1 MKSQKDEKRTSPKS
15 RDCSLEA
22 SDGVTRNV
30 EEGSESDVPLST
42 SEWPPSSPQQP
53 VLPPDS
59 SFEAAKRS
67 SNTESHV
74 ANREVQT
81 NIDQAKTFSR
91 TSRRHSTASS
101 SSASDM
107 PGRRRLVRGLPP
119 RRGSALI
126 DLSSSESLLRRNP
139 ERNCRPRDG
148 SLTDPP
154 DTHDDAEEQQSLE
167 PNGVLPKPQRL
178 GVNTEQCETASL
190 RSADSSK
197 SEMSS
202 GRSNP
207 PSASMNFIN
216 STQVPAKKETY
227 TDLPVNLH
235 HRIEPRADQ
244 FDSSGLL
251 LSDEESELETTVP
264 HGLEKSK
271 DLSKVV
277 YAPQLLPSTAL
288 PKTAP
293 VIQVKQ
299 TPYVNG
305 RPNGGLDRLDL
316 LSKRTDMSLADQ
328 QDRNFSITAQ
338 SETDSLDTLSAKRNH
353 DHINGKRTVVPSVE
367 HYESSPVR
375 PAPEYQ
381 AIEVSSGTSVADHAV
396 SSIEETVLPMR
407 PPEEA
412 QVPSTYVNGSSRSFA
427 INPFNSKRNSEPLN
441 TSPRLTKRLKAHF
454 TRSASDVDHTSSP
467 WQDPAV
473 GGRQQR
479 SEYLKSIR
487 NADLAD
493 FIRNHG
499 SNDPGGPIPKP
510 SYQEEEIFSPA
521 SPAAVIEAVEESELR
536 AANEFP
542 VLPSLTGSPNPGS
555 ITTASQ
561 AVQEKTQSAPD
572 TDIQTSLPNSGVHPL
587 ASADGA
593 IQVPFLSGS
602 RSQDQ
607 ATTRESHSPQ
617 ITPHDVEKR
626 TPPEVS
632 IGSVQDPRVGAVERS
647 QASSTQHV
655 IDEEGKPAFG
665 ELDHATVF
673 EAPEVANVAKE
684 LPWAR
689 GANLPDAEENLRLS
703 IGINAVDLEPLNT
716 ELVNHRDKNLSLH
729 QAQAQAP
736 PHEQLELQAPKE
748 DPSLFARFKKEYPDY
763 TGNASHFGK
772 ICSKIENLAR
782 VDRMEHPS
790 LWDDFII
797 RHKTD
802 YPQYT
807 SQCME
812 DALDPVP
819 YERFYRDAIEEP
831 KYTKRIVVPKTIHEV
846 VAKSP
851 SVSELGQPSVRQSS
865 GSRGLD
871 QLRIGSEEQVMQAWV
886 GMPSRMNGRRSY
898 SSQDQNQQLQRSRT
912 PPVVSSSDRLVRKR
926 RRSPDTVPGAIE
938 SPPAEI
944 KNEVVDLTEDYPEDE
959 HAEPARDISP
969 PAPSAKRA
977 RRSLPWTASV
987 EDESSTKISK
997 ASPLKTIPVSSPIP
1011 APLRQPQSLPGPPL
1025 PKRQRLDE
1033 AHSKPHQK
1041 ASISSPAM
1049 APPTFKNPL
1058 TRYNSAREPAT
1069 PSTPAIK
1076 SPKVPYSQTNS
1087 TPRQTQFS
1095 GYWVKGQD
1103 PDDEAP
1109 YRIFERANR
1118 ATRPG
1123 QKNAFA
1129 KHGPPV
1135 KGAGDQPT
1143 PEGKSGK
1150 GWRHDPF
1157 SLFL

>member
-1 MKSQKDEKRTSPKS
+1 
-15 RDCSLEA
+15 
-22 SDGVTRNV
+22 
-30 EEGSESDVPLST
+30 LST

-59 SFEAAKRS
+59 SFEAAEQS
-67 SNTESHV
+67 ANTESHV
-74 ANREVQT
+74 SNREAQT

-91 TSRRHSTASS
+91 TSRRLSTASS
-101 SSASDM
+101 SSASDI

-119 RRGSALI
+119 RRGSARI

-139 ERNCRPRDG
+139 ERNFRPRDG

-167 PNGVLPKPQRL
+167 PNSVLPKPQQL
-178 GVNTEQCETASL
+178 GITASL

-216 STQVPAKKETY
+216 STQVPAKEETY
-227 TDLPVNLH
+227 TDLPLNLH
-235 HRIEPRADQ
+235 HRIEPRADR

-251 LSDEESELETTVP
+251 LSDEESELETTLP

-316 LSKRTDMSLADQ
+316 LSKRTDTSLADQ
-328 QDRNFSITAQ
+328 LDRSFSITAQ
-338 SETDSLDTLSAKRNH
+338 SETNSLDTLSAKRNH
-353 DHINGKRTVVPSVE
+353 DHINGKLTVAPSVE
-367 HYESSPVR
+367 HYKSSPVQ

-381 AIEVSSGTSVADHAV
+381 AIEVSSGTSMADHAV

-427 INPFNSKRNSEPLN
+427 INPLNSKRNSEPLN
-441 TSPRLTKRLKAHF
+441 TSPKLTKRLKAHF

-521 SPAAVIEAVEESELR
+521 SPAAVIEAVEESKLQ

-572 TDIQTSLPNSGVHPL
+572 TDIQNSLLNSGVHPL
-587 ASADGA
+587 ESADGA
-593 IQVPFLSGS
+593 IQVPSPSGS

-632 IGSVQDPRVGAVERS
+632 IGSVQDPMVGAVEIS

-655 IDEEGKPAFG
+655 IDEEGKSAFG
-665 ELDHATVF
+665 ALDHATVF

-689 GANLPDAEENLRLS
+689 GANLPDAEENMRLS
-703 IGINAVDLEPLNT
+703 IGIDAVDLEPLNT
-716 ELVNHRDKNLSLH
+716 ELVHHRDENLSLH
-729 QAQAQAP
+729 QAQAP
-736 PHEQLELQAPKE
+736 PHEQLESQAPKE
-748 DPSLFARFKKEYPDY
+748 DPNLFARFKKEYPDY

-831 KYTKRIVVPKTIHEV
+831 KYTKRVVIPKTIHEV
-846 VAKSP
+846 VPKSP
-851 SVSELGQPSVRQSS
+851 SVSELGQPFGRQSAS
-865 GSRGLD
+865 SRGLD
-871 QLRIGSEEQVMQAWV
+871 QLRTGSEEEQVTQAWV
-886 GMPSRMNGRRSY
+886 GMPNRMNGRRSY
-898 SSQDQNQQLQRSRT
+898 SSQDQNQQPQRSRT
-912 PPVVSSSDRLVRKR
+912 PPVIPSSDRLERKR

-959 HAEPARDISP
+959 HAEPARDLSP

-987 EDESSTKISK
+987 EGESSTKIPK

-1011 APLRQPQSLPGPPL
+1011 APLRQPQSLPGQPL
-1025 PKRQRLDE
+1025 QKRQRPDE

-1041 ASISSPAM
+1041 AAVSSPSM

-1058 TRYNSAREPAT
+1058 TRYNSAKEPAT
-1069 PSTPAIK
+1069 PSAPAPK
-1076 SPKVPYSQTNS
+1076 SPKIPQPQTNG
-1087 TPRQTQFS
+1087 TPRQTQLS
-1095 GYWVKGQD
+1095 GYWVKGRD
-1103 PDDEAP
+1103 PNDEAP

-1129 KHGPPV
+1129 TSSTTV
-1135 KGAGDQPT
+1135 KTVGDQSS
-1143 PEGKSGK
+1143 PERKSGK

>member
-1 MKSQKDEKRTSPKS
+1 M
-15 RDCSLEA
+15 
-22 SDGVTRNV
+22 
-30 EEGSESDVPLST
+30 ST

-59 SFEAAKRS
+59 SFEAAERS

-91 TSRRHSTASS
+91 TSRRLSTASS

-119 RRGSALI
+119 RRGSARI

-139 ERNCRPRDG
+139 ERNFRPRDG

-167 PNGVLPKPQRL
+167 PNSVLPKPQQL
-178 GVNTEQCETASL
+178 GVTTEQFETASL

-216 STQVPAKKETY
+216 STQVPAKEETY
-227 TDLPVNLH
+227 TDLPLNLH
-235 HRIEPRADQ
+235 YRIEPRADQ

-251 LSDEESELETTVP
+251 LSDEESELETTLP
-264 HGLEKSK
+264 HGLEKSN

-293 VIQVKQ
+293 VIQVKH

-316 LSKRTDMSLADQ
+316 LSKRTDTSLADQ
-328 QDRNFSITAQ
+328 QDRSFSITAQ
-338 SETDSLDTLSAKRNH
+338 SETNSLDTLSAKRNH
-353 DHINGKRTVVPSVE
+353 DRINGKRTVAPSVE
-367 HYESSPVR
+367 HYESSPVQ

-381 AIEVSSGTSVADHAV
+381 AIEVSSGTSMADHAV

-427 INPFNSKRNSEPLN
+427 INPLNSKRNSEPLN
-441 TSPRLTKRLKAHF
+441 TSPKLAKRLKAHF

-493 FIRNHG
+493 VIRNHG

-521 SPAAVIEAVEESELR
+521 SPAAVIEAVEESELQ

-572 TDIQTSLPNSGVHPL
+572 TDIQNSLLNSGVHPL
-587 ASADGA
+587 ESADGA

-655 IDEEGKPAFG
+655 IDEEGKSTFG

-689 GANLPDAEENLRLS
+689 GANLPDAEENMRLS

-716 ELVNHRDKNLSLH
+716 ELVHHRDENLSLH
-729 QAQAQAP
+729 QAQAP
-736 PHEQLELQAPKE
+736 PHEQLESQAPKE
-748 DPSLFARFKKEYPDY
+748 DPGLFARFKKEYPDY

-831 KYTKRIVVPKTIHEV
+831 KYTKRVVIPKTIHEV

-851 SVSELGQPSVRQSS
+851 SVSELGQPSVQQSS

-886 GMPSRMNGRRSY
+886 GMPNRMNGRRSY

-912 PPVVSSSDRLVRKR
+912 PPVIPSSDRLVRKR

-977 RRSLPWTASV
+977 RRFLPWTASV
-987 EDESSTKISK
+987 EGESSTKTPK
-997 ASPLKTIPVSSPIP
+997 ASPLKTVPVSSPVP
-1011 APLRQPQSLPGPPL
+1011 TPLRQPQSFPGQPFHE
-1025 PKRQRLDE
+1025 RQRLEE
-1033 AHSKPHQK
+1033 AHSKTHQN
-1041 ASISSPAM
+1041 AAISSPSM

-1058 TRYNSAREPAT
+1058 TRYNSAKEPAT

-1076 SPKVPYSQTNS
+1076 SPKVPQPQTNS
-1087 TPRQTQFS
+1087 APRQTQLS
-1095 GYWVKGQD
+1095 GYWVQGRD
-1103 PDDEAP
+1103 PDDKAP

-1118 ATRPG
+1118 TTRPG

-1129 KHGPPV
+1129 KPGPPV
-1135 KGAGDQPT
+1135 KGAGEQST